1 MDLAVRRE
9 RQRADQA
16 TAEEVRLDPRIGDEI
31 SRMLSMIRTPEEP
44 LSKASPR
51 ADKADK
57 AGEQRP
63 DWSASLGLAERVG
76 KALRLS
82 GDRARKL
89 EERMES
95 VIQRASEELETA
107 HKRIEGLEARLRA
120 AEAREKQLEARARDA
135 EQYLQRIHETLA
147 EELAST
153 AGLFGD
159 MGEAAGDR

>member
-1 MDLAVRRE
+1 MDLAVKRE

-16 TAEEVRLDPRIGDEI
+16 ATEDVRLDPRIGDEI
-31 SRMLSMIRTPEEP
+31 SRMLSMIRTSDEP
-44 LSKASPR
+44 LAKAAPR
-51 ADKADK
+51 ADKAGD
-57 AGEQRP
+57 RP

-120 AEAREKQLEARARDA
+120 AEAREKQLEARSREA
-135 EQYLQRIHETLA
+135 EQWMQRIHETLS
-147 EELAST
+147 EELTSSI
-153 AGLFGD
+153 GLLGD
-159 MGEAAGDR
+159 MGEALAVR